1 MFNCFRRNRGDSPTE
16 REKITRLE
24 QAEAEVADLVA
35 RSERAIGYL
44 TPRRG
49 RNHWRESI
57 TEMIQG
63 A

>member
-1 MFNCFRRNRGDSPTE
+1 MFNVFRRNRGDAHIE

-24 QAEAEVADLVA
+24 QAEAEVAELVA
-35 RSERAIGYL
+35 RSERAVGYL
-44 TPRRG
+44 VPRRG
-49 RNHWRESI
+49 RNHWRETI

>member
-1 MFNCFRRNRGDSPTE
+1 MRLRKWKTNHISD
-16 REKITRLE
+16 EKMERLE
-24 QAEAEVADLVA
+24 KAEEDLRNLKSRAEK
-35 RSERAIGYL
+35 AIQTL
-44 TPRRG
+44 DDRHK